1 LEVYQNINCLP
12 MEQSYTPIPLLSDNI
27 DNDTDLYH
35 LEWQVEHSFSDV
47 LSLLFLLQFDVR
59 KKVTERLFRQIEQS

>member
-1 LEVYQNINCLP
+1 
-12 MEQSYTPIPLLSDNI
+12 MEQSYTPIPLLSNNV

-59 KKVTERLFRQIEQS
+59 KEVTERLFRQIEQS

>member
-1 LEVYQNINCLP
+1 
-12 MEQSYTPIPLLSDNI
+12 MEQSYTPIPLFSNNVN
-27 DNDTDLYH
+27 NDTDLYH

-59 KKVTERLFRQIEQS
+59 KEVTEKLFRQIEKS

>member
-1 LEVYQNINCLP
+1 
-12 MEQSYTPIPLLSDNI
+12 MEQSYTPIPLLSNNV

-59 KKVTERLFRQIEQS
+59 KEVTERLFRQIEHS

>member
-1 LEVYQNINCLP
+1 
-12 MEQSYTPIPLLSDNI
+12 MEQSYTPIPLLSNNV

-59 KKVTERLFRQIEQS
+59 KEVTEKLFRQIEKS

>member
-1 LEVYQNINCLP
+1 

-59 KKVTERLFRQIEQS
+59 KKVTEKLFRQIEQS

>member
-1 LEVYQNINCLP
+1 
-12 MEQSYTPIPLLSDNI
+12 MEQSYTPIPLLSNNV

-47 LSLLFLLQFDVR
+47 LSLLFLLQFDVGNE
-59 KKVTERLFRQIEQS
+59 VTESLFRQIEQS

>member
-1 LEVYQNINCLP
+1 
-12 MEQSYTPIPLLSDNI
+12 MEQSYTPIPLLSNNV

-35 LEWQVEHSFSDV
+35 LEWQVELSFSDV

-59 KKVTERLFRQIEQS
+59 NEVTERLFRQIKQS

>member
-1 LEVYQNINCLP
+1 
-12 MEQSYTPIPLLSDNI
+12 MEQSYTPIPLLSNNV

-47 LSLLFLLQFDVR
+47 LSLLFLLQFNVR
-59 KKVTERLFRQIEQS
+59 KEVTERLFRQIEQS

>member
-1 LEVYQNINCLP
+1 MLMYQNKNCLP
-12 MEQSYTPIPLLSDNI
+12 MEESYTPIPLLNENS

-47 LSLLFLLQFDVR
+47 ISLLYLLQFNVR
-59 KKVTERLFRQIEQS
+59 SEVTERLFRQIEQS

>member
-1 LEVYQNINCLP
+1 
-12 MEQSYTPIPLLSDNI
+12 MEQSYTPIPLLSNNV

-59 KKVTERLFRQIEQS
+59 KEVTEKLFRQIEQS

>member
-1 LEVYQNINCLP
+1 
-12 MEQSYTPIPLLSDNI
+12 MEQSYTPIPFLSDNI

-47 LSLLFLLQFDVR
+47 LYLIYLLQFDVR
-59 KKVTERLFRQIEQS
+59 NEVTERLFRQIEQS

>member
-1 LEVYQNINCLP
+1 
-12 MEQSYTPIPLLSDNI
+12 MEQSYTPIPLLSDNVN
-27 DNDTDLYH
+27 NDTDLYH

-59 KKVTERLFRQIEQS
+59 KKVTEKLFRQIEQS

>member
-1 LEVYQNINCLP
+1 
-12 MEQSYTPIPLLSDNI
+12 MEQSYTPIPLLSNNV

-59 KKVTERLFRQIEQS
+59 KKVTEKLFRQIEQS

>member
-1 LEVYQNINCLP
+1 

-59 KKVTERLFRQIEQS
+59 KEVTEKLFRQIEQS

>member
-1 LEVYQNINCLP
+1 MNVYLNNNCLP
-12 MEQSYTPIPLLSDNI
+12 MEQSYTPIPLFSNNVN
-27 DNDTDLYH
+27 NDTDLYH

-59 KKVTERLFRQIEQS
+59 KEVTEKLFRQIEKS

>member
-1 LEVYQNINCLP
+1 
-12 MEQSYTPIPLLSDNI
+12 MEQSYTPIPLLSNNI